1 MIYLFIFA
9 PYYFYMQSIQNQ
21 EIELHHGLLL
31 FKPKK
36 KTCNYGFIL
45 NYQQAKL
52 KISFELQLTF
62 HGITSQNF
70 ATYSIN
76 RKSMRINN
84 EEPFLMLYKI
94 ANNMANAIYPV
105 EFTINQNLECV
116 QISNHKEIIVR
127 CQAVEQKITD
137 YYLGDIPQ
145 KMIATFKENYSNV
158 ENLKKQIENDISFQ
172 LLFFPIYKAYNHLLQ
187 SKIDYNFVID
197 DTKIDFELTQQI
209 EKKFD
214 DNKKV
219 VVQVASKTN
228 KQNLNSFLANY
239 RLHAKNHNIASV
251 IGTVV
256 YPIGKETETLDFECY
271 HLNS

>member
-1 MIYLFIFA
+1 
-9 PYYFYMQSIQNQ
+9 MQSIQNQ

-45 NYQQAKL
+45 NYQQAQL

-62 HGITSQNF
+62 NEITSQNF

-76 RKSMRINN
+76 RKSMRIND
-84 EEPFLMLYKI
+84 EEPDMMLYII
-94 ANNMANAIYPV
+94 ANDMAKAIYPV

-116 QISNHKEIIVR
+116 EISNHKEIMVR
-127 CQAVEQKITD
+127 CQAVEQKISD

-145 KMIATFKENYSNV
+145 RMIATFKENYSNL
-158 ENLKKQIENDISFQ
+158 ENLKKQIQNDISYQ

-187 SKIDYNFVID
+187 SKINHNFVIE
-197 DTKIDFELTQQI
+197 DTILDFELTQQLD
-209 EKKFD
+209 KHYD
-214 DNKKV
+214 DNGKV
-219 VVQVASKTN
+219 IVKVASKIN
-228 KQNLNSFLANY
+228 KHNLNSFLANY

-251 IGTVV
+251 SGKVV
-256 YPIGKETETLDFECY
+256 YQIDKKTETLDFECY